1 MLTPQEF
8 GKQLRRA
15 RRAKK
20 MRARDL
26 YKITKINEDY
36 IKDLEEGKLTFLPEP
51 YIRAFLRT
59 IANELDLSV
68 EKVLQDYDDI
78 LHPKDLFWKEAQT
91 KAEPPISPH
100 SKPVVKKRKKPTEK
114 EEKTPD
120 AISSEGKESF
130 PKTTNELRGHSAPSE
145 KIDQTKK
152 AIPKKIKSS
161 PTPKSKTSNKTEM
174 ALIAAVV
181 IIFLAVGFI
190 YWKYGRQYFVE
201 KKEPV
206 KEITVFEAHDEI
218 MKHEKQVENAQHSL
232 QLTKKQE
239 LKSVPTRQKVT
250 LHLVTLDTTWV
261 RVIRDGKDTS
271 EYIFRP
277 GNSRDFEADSLLQ
290 LRMGRADGLKLWVNG
305 DSLGILGSSAEV
317 VRKLVIDRKGVRE
330 KKLWRPKRP
339 VKN

>member
-1 MLTPQEF
+1 MLTPHEF
-8 GKQLRRA
+8 GKQLRKA

-20 MRARDL
+20 MRTRDL

-59 IANELDLSV
+59 IANELGLSV
-68 EKVLQDYDDI
+68 EKILQDYDDI
-78 LHPKDLFWKEAQT
+78 LHPTDLFQE
-91 KAEPPISPH
+91 SPGTEVSARKVPK
-100 SKPVVKKRKKPTEK
+100 SKKKQVVKKSG
-114 EEKTPD
+114 EEKLPSKGVSKEPEKSPPKPKKTPQKSVTPSTKAD
-120 AISSEGKESF
+120 QAKV
-130 PKTTNELRGHSAPSE
+130 PPSE
-145 KIDQTKK
+145 KIKSN
-152 AIPKKIKSS
+152 PKPRSR
-161 PTPKSKTSNKTEM
+161 TSHKTEM
-174 ALIAAVV
+174 FLIIAVA
-181 IIFLAVGFI
+181 IIFLAVGYI

-218 MKHEKQVENAQHSL
+218 MKHEEQAKKTQHSAPPV
-232 QLTKKQE
+232 QKQE
-239 LKSVPTRQKVT
+239 IKSTPAVQKVK
-250 LHLVTLDTTWV
+250 LHIVTLDTTWV

-271 EYIFRP
+271 EYILRP
-277 GNSRDFEADSLLQ
+277 GNIRDFEADSVLQ

-305 DSLGILGSSAEV
+305 DSIGTLGSSSQI